1 MCWKMPEKKKSK
13 LPHIYANAAQ
23 AVFRVWYSDIDTLA
37 SEIVLED
44 ANEGE
49 KDRKGIEKS
58 GVIRYSKNVVFHK

>member
-1 MCWKMPEKKKSK
+1 MLEDAGKEKSK

-44 ANEGE
+44 ANEG
-49 KDRKGIEKS
+49 KGIEKS